1 MSAELIDANH
11 ARYRVP
17 DTNLSD
23 LKDTAAM
30 LTMAGE
36 YLCEEVSL
44 KKIGAGIA
52 KNLEVLRNHV
62 EGLRNQLVGRKNR
75 EDEPPVDKDLEQ
87 ISHIASLFQKT
98 DSHIKEECVEGE
110 LGERLGAKTMS
121 LAAAIHVLNEKI
133 AGKPV
138 SYTKTE
144 SALGMVGRLKVVP
157 GAAATVS
164 KFAVKILALLLVIC
178 LIPLAYLFFTMD
190 SEKDLSEKILKD
202 RAFLSSK
209 QADLS
214 RINAEIEAIREEI
227 KRIKK
232 IRDRN
237 SQEKIGLMDLNLKF
251 YNLAEEQEKTESAI
265 RSRERAL
272 EENRKKFEEM
282 QQKTFMERL
291 LGPLNK
297 WILPLRKKWNA
308 FFGA

>member
-1 MSAELIDANH
+1 
-11 ARYRVP
+11 
-17 DTNLSD
+17 
-23 LKDTAAM
+23 
-30 LTMAGE
+30 
-36 YLCEEVSL
+36 
-44 KKIGAGIA
+44 
-52 KNLEVLRNHV
+52 
-62 EGLRNQLVGRKNR
+62 
-75 EDEPPVDKDLEQ
+75 
-87 ISHIASLFQKT
+87 
-98 DSHIKEECVEGE
+98 
-110 LGERLGAKTMS
+110 MS

-164 KFAVKILALLLVIC
+164 KFAVKILALFLVIC

-214 RINAEIEAIREEI
+214 RVNEEIEAIREEI

-232 IRDRN
+232 IRDRS

-251 YNLAEEQEKTESAI
+251 YNLAEEQEKTENAI

-272 EENRKKFEEM
+272 EENRRKLEEM
-282 QQKTFMERL
+282 QQKTFTERL
-291 LGPLNK
+291 FGPLNK